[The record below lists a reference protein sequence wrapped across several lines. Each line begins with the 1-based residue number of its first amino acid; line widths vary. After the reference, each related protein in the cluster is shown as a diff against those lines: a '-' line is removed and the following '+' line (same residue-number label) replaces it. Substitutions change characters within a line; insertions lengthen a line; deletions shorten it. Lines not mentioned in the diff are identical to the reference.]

1 MDHKD
6 LGELLEK
13 TVNGLGFEVVDL
25 ELPRNGGLV
34 RVFIDRPGGVNVD
47 DCVAVSNHLIRLF
60 AVEAVDYG
68 RLEVSSPG
76 LDRRLRQPKDFRQF
90 EGERAQVRMRVP
102 IQGRKN
108 FVGILRGVN
117 ELQLNLEVDGA
128 ILSLDLAQVE
138 KARLVPNLNG
148 DRV

>member
-6 LGELLEK
+6 LGALLEK

-108 FVGILRGVN
+108 FVGILRGVS

>member
-1 MDHKD
+1 MDHEE
-6 LGELLEK
+6 LGGLLET
-13 TVNGLGFEVVDL
+13 TVNGLGFELVDL
-25 ELPRNGGLV
+25 ELPRNGGLI
-34 RVFIDRPGGVNVD
+34 RVFIDRAGGVNVD
-47 DCVAVSNHLIRLF
+47 DCAAVSSHLTRLF

-108 FVGILRGVN
+108 FVGILRGVS
-117 ELQLNLEVDGA
+117 ETQLNLEVDGA
-128 ILSLDLAQVE
+128 ILSLELAQVE
-138 KARLVPNLNG
+138 KARLVPNL
-148 DRV
+148 

>member
-1 MDHKD
+1 MGHND
-6 LGELLEK
+6 LGALLEK

-25 ELPRNGGLV
+25 DLPRNGGLV
-34 RVFIDRPGGVNVD
+34 REFIERPGGVTVD
-47 DCVAVSNHLIRLF
+47 DCVAVSSHLSRLF
-60 AVEAVDYG
+60 AVEAIDYG

-108 FVGILRGVN
+108 FVGILRGVSG
-117 ELQLNLEVDGA
+117 LQLNLEVDGA

-138 KARLVPNLNG
+138 KARLVPNLSG
-148 DRV
+148 DRL

>member
-1 MDHKD
+1 MGHKD
-6 LGELLEK
+6 VSGLLEK
-13 TVNGLGFEVVDL
+13 TVNGLGYEVVDL
-25 ELPRNGGLV
+25 ELPRNGGLI

-47 DCVAVSNHLIRLF
+47 DCVAVSNQLIRLF
-60 AVEAVDYG
+60 AVEEVDYG

-76 LDRRLRQPKDFRQF
+76 LDRRLRRPKDFRQF

-108 FVGILRGVN
+108 FVGVLRGAS

-128 ILSLDLAQVE
+128 ILLLDLAQVD
-138 KARLVPNLNG
+138 KARLVPNL
-148 DRV
+148 